1 MLQNMLLVFVAQA
14 LFDHQRAH
22 TPTQLPPPPPRKNY
36 SAIVISSLPT
46 HPYVKTSAWEALT
59 QYDGVSF
66 S

>member
-1 MLQNMLLVFVAQA
+1 MLRNMLLVFVAQSSYSNTIT
-14 LFDHQRAH
+14 L
-22 TPTQLPPPPPRKNY
+22 PRKNY
-36 SAIVISSLPT
+36 SGIVISSLPT